1 MPMLLAVVAFT
12 FHLKPRHVGGGGGG
26 AASLATLTAAP
37 ACT

>member
-12 FHLKPRHVGGGGGG
+12 FHLKPPMLGGGGRV
-26 AASLATLTAAP
+26 ATLATLTAAP